1 LISSALAAR
10 DEVAGRYIRMSDVE
24 SLNKM
29 KWNGLSEFA
38 KGSEINGFHD
48 QPDTLEKFPVW
59 LDKIKI
65 DDTLC

>member
-1 LISSALAAR
+1 
-10 DEVAGRYIRMSDVE
+10 MSDVE
-24 SLNKM
+24 SLNKI
-29 KWNGLSEFA
+29 KWNELSEFA

-48 QPDTLEKFPVW
+48 QLGKLEKFPAW